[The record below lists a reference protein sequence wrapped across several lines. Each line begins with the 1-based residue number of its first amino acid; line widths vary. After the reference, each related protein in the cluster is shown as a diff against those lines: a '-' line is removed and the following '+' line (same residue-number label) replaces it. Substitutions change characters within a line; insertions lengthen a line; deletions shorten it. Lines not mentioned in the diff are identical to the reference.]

1 MLTNISSPRYTKNN
15 TAIDVQAAMP
25 DGTRIAFTASPDDA
39 TDYGQIIY
47 RDALNGVYGPIAPYV
62 EPAKP
67 KVLSVSA
74 RQMRLELLVRG
85 LLPEVESAVKIMG
98 AEVQIEWE
106 YATVIERANVF
117 VAAMAQHFGMSESD
131 LDSVFEQAAL
141 R

>member
-1 MLTNISSPRYTKNN
+1 MLTDISSPRYTKNN
-15 TAIDVQAAMP
+15 TAIDVQADMP
-25 DGTRIAFTASPDDA
+25 DGTRITFTASPDDVM
-39 TDYGQIIY
+39 DYGPAIY
-47 RDALNGVYGPIAPYV
+47 QNALDGAYGPIAPYV
-62 EPAKP
+62 EPPSP
-67 KVLSVSA
+67 KVSSATA
-74 RQMRLELLVRG
+74 RQMRLELLARG
-85 LLPEVESAVKIMG
+85 LLPEVESAVKTMG